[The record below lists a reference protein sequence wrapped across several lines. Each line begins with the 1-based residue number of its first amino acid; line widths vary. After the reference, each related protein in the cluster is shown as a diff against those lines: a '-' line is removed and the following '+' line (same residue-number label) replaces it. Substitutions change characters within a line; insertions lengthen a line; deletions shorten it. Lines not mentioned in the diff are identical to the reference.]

1 MVERE
6 YEQYKTVV
14 LQETQNA
21 FFLSPRDID
30 MMKGP
35 TNAEEVL
42 CDSDEFELEGS
53 CGDGRGKDG
62 NYNRDRGES
71 RDDAPTLANNNS
83 CNVSNISQT
92 LDDKFLKKL
101 DTLGLDLSMDIADL
115 SALID
120 DSDYVKDAARYQQS
134 ENEI

>member
-1 MVERE
+1 MER
-6 YEQYKTVV
+6 
-14 LQETQNA
+14 
-21 FFLSPRDID
+21 
-30 MMKGP
+30 
-35 TNAEEVL
+35 
-42 CDSDEFELEGS
+42 S

-62 NYNRDRGES
+62 DVIRDRGES

-101 DTLGLDLSMDIADL
+101 DALGLDLSMDIADL

-120 DSDYVKDAARYQQS
+120 DSDYVKDAAGYQQS
-134 ENEI
+134 ETRFDVYEGTGRVWDLNIHNYRKERLGLESLFHISLDVCINFIRGD